1 MWKCCLSFIFIAVIL
16 AGCNAEEG
24 AFPSQGMKSEISQNK
39 MMADSSSSQ
48 VKAGNTVAD
57 QQATRMNAGSYGDA
71 MAMEERKVMY
81 QANVDIKVQNLEK
94 AKEQMDTYVQNKK
107 GYLVDS
113 SQSRV
118 GNEITSRISYRIPRD
133 SFDGFL
139 DYLKQVAKEIPSQNI
154 SGQDVTEEYVDLESR
169 LKAKKTVE
177 KRLLALMKEAKSTKD
192 LLQVSEQLAQ
202 VQEQIEQMKGRK
214 NYLDHRTLYSTVT
227 IQATQESPLNP
238 PEGGAGI
245 VERMK
250 SSFDQSIRW
259 LLDGLQGMLV
269 VGAFLIMPVIVLGI
283 IALLVFFGFRLCRRY
298 KKRL

>member
-1 MWKCCLSFIFIAVIL
+1 MMGDSSQFK
-16 AGCNAEEG
+16 AENT
-24 AFPSQGMKSEISQNK
+24 A
-39 MMADSSSSQ
+39 ADS
-48 VKAGNTVAD
+48 
-57 QQATRMNAGSYGDA
+57 QATRMNADAYGDA

-81 QANVDIKVQNLEK
+81 QANVDIKVRNLEK
-94 AKEQMDTYVQNKK
+94 AKEQMDTYVRNKK

-113 SQSRV
+113 SRSRE
-118 GNEITSRISYRIPRD
+118 GKEITSRITYRIPRD

-169 LKAKKTVE
+169 LKAKKSVE
-177 KRLLALMKEAKSTKD
+177 KRLFALMKEAKSTKD

-227 IQATQESPLNP
+227 IQATQESLLNSS
-238 PEGGAGI
+238 EGEAGI

-250 SSFDQSIRW
+250 SSFDQSISW
-259 LLDGLQGMLV
+259 LLDVLQGMLV
-269 VGAFLIMPVIVLGI
+269 VGAFLVMPVIVFGVF
-283 IALLVFFGFRLCRRY
+283 ALLVFFGFRLYRRRY
-298 KKRL
+298 KNRL